1 MGKVK
6 VLNKKEKLA
15 FAVVAALAMTSGG
28 FAFGQSVNNVSS
40 DQVIYACVTGV
51 NGNITKV
58 SNTPKTCPRGTS
70 PISWNMVGPKG
81 EQGLPG
87 VKGEKGDLG
96 ASEITPSTKVVYKGL
111 VEYQSFTTPDG
122 LLATLVDGKIYRIGN
137 DNFALSSFDRDSS
150 FRDLGYF
157 YSDPNCLGDKR
168 LVSSAMTDPRWVLG
182 KRVSS
187 GLENPDG
194 NADQAIILSDLGNFN
209 QVSVRSFYRPE
220 NRTCYSINK
229 ADLVQR
235 RETVYTSY
243 LSKIRE
249 IIPLLKSGETWLSV
263 NPGDCTIEGYYSAE
277 NGTIEVNEIIPNCTP
292 SNFFDRYTYQALAP
306 LLGANV
312 EDFYVESIQS
322 AEVSLERIIHQIN
335 TKNSDYLF
343 YSVEIDDFYTVFR
356 QNKSDW
362 AIVVK

>member
-1 MGKVK
+1 
-6 VLNKKEKLA
+6 
-15 FAVVAALAMTSGG
+15 
-28 FAFGQSVNNVSS
+28 
-40 DQVIYACVTGV
+40 
-51 NGNITKV
+51 
-58 SNTPKTCPRGTS
+58 
-70 PISWNMVGPKG
+70 
-81 EQGLPG
+81 
-87 VKGEKGDLG
+87 
-96 ASEITPSTKVVYKGL
+96 
-111 VEYQSFTTPDG
+111 
-122 LLATLVDGKIYRIGN
+122 
-137 DNFALSSFDRDSS
+137 
-150 FRDLGYF
+150 
-157 YSDPNCLGDKR
+157 
-168 LVSSAMTDPRWVLG
+168 MTDPRWVLG

-187 GLENPDG
+187 GLENPDA
-194 NADQAIILSDLGNFN
+194 NVDQAIILSDLGNFN